1 MSDKASSPGREGRDL
16 VMGLLMLAF
25 AVFFFVLS
33 YFFTGM
39 QMDEQTTDV
48 GPAFLPRLLLVA
60 MALEAAWLTVSAWRK
75 KRARTDR
82 PSAPLPRLWQRR
94 PLIMF
99 AAFLI
104 YIYLA
109 TLVGFIISSVAF
121 LLLSFFM
128 LGVRRWWLLVSL
140 PPAVTLAVYHL
151 FSTLLNIPLPS
162 GSLF

>member
-1 MSDKASSPGREGRDL
+1 MSAKASSSSREGRDL
-16 VMGLLMLAF
+16 VMGLLLLAF
-25 AVFFFVLS
+25 SVFFFILS

-39 QMDEQTTDV
+39 DTDEQTTDV
-48 GPAFLPRLLLVA
+48 GPAFLPRRLLVA
-60 MALEAAWLTVSAWRK
+60 MVLESAWLIASSWLK
-75 KRARTDR
+75 KRAGQT
-82 PSAPLPRLWQRR
+82 SGPLPGLWQRR

-109 TLVGFIISSVAF
+109 TLVGFIPSSIAF

-128 LGVRRWWLLVSL
+128 LGVRRWWLLISL

-151 FSTLLNIPLPS
+151 FSTLLNVPLPT

>member
-16 VMGLLMLAF
+16 VMGLLLLAF

-33 YFFTGM
+33 FFFTGM
-39 QMDEQTTDV
+39 ETDEQTTDV

-60 MALEAAWLTVSAWRK
+60 MALEAAFLIVSSGRK
-75 KRARTDR
+75 IRAGQTS
-82 PSAPLPRLWQRR
+82 PTLSRLWHRR

-109 TLVGFIISSVAF
+109 TLIGFIPSSIAF

-128 LGVRRWWLLVSL
+128 LGVRRWWLLISL
-140 PPAVTLAVYHL
+140 PPAVTLAVYYL
-151 FSTLLNIPLPS
+151 FSVLLNIPLPS
-162 GSLF
+162 GSLL